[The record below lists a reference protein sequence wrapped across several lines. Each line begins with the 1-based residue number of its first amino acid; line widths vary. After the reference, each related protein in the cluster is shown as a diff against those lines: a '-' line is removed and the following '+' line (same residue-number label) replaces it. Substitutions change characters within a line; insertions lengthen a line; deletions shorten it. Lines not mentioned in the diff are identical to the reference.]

1 MWTVNYMIHN
11 NLTEKGADGRLVPEL
26 AENWEASDDATEWVF
41 DLRKGVEFHN
51 GKTLDSEDVIASL
64 NHHRGEDSTSAIKPL
79 LELVED
85 FSATLA
91 SHGFSIKAAKDGKID
106 PTSPI
111 GTGGYALERFEPG
124 EAAKGK
130 RNPNYW
136 KEGRAHFD
144 EVEIVAVHDTAA
156 RTNGL
161 TTGDLDLID
170 RADLKTIAR
179 LKQAPGVEVKSL
191 SGPLHYTF
199 PMRTDTPPFDDI
211 NVRLALKH
219 AVNREEL
226 VQKILY
232 GYGTI
237 GNDNPIGR
245 SYFFHNPDLPQ
256 REYDPDKAKWYLQQ
270 SDLSSLKV
278 SLSAAD
284 AAFSGAVDAA
294 VLYQSHAAKAGIEID
309 VVREPN
315 DGYWANVWMQ
325 KPWCA
330 CFWGGQPTTDT
341 MLTIAY
347 SAESSWNDT
356 YWKHDRFNMLLKAAR
371 AELDEEKR
379 REMYGEMQAIIR
391 DEGATV
397 IPMFA
402 NYVFAASDKLKHGDL
417 ASNLDVDGYKFAERW
432 WFA

>member
-1 MWTVNYMIHN
+1 
-11 NLTEKGADGRLVPEL
+11 
-26 AENWEASDDATEWVF
+26 
-41 DLRKGVEFHN
+41 
-51 GKTLDSEDVIASL
+51 
-64 NHHRGEDSTSAIKPL
+64 
-79 LELVED
+79 
-85 FSATLA
+85 
-91 SHGFSIKAAKDGKID
+91 
-106 PTSPI
+106 
-111 GTGGYALERFEPG
+111 
-124 EAAKGK
+124 
-130 RNPNYW
+130 
-136 KEGRAHFD
+136 
-144 EVEIVAVHDTAA
+144 
-156 RTNGL
+156 
-161 TTGDLDLID
+161 
-170 RADLKTIAR
+170 
-179 LKQAPGVEVKSL
+179 
-191 SGPLHYTF
+191 
-199 PMRTDTPPFDDI
+199 MRTDTPPFDDI

-371 AELDEEKR
+371 AVRCMVKCR
-379 REMYGEMQAIIR
+379 RSLGTR
-391 DEGATV
+391 GR
-397 IPMFA
+397 P
-402 NYVFAASDKLKHGDL
+402 
-417 ASNLDVDGYKFAERW
+417 
-432 WFA
+432 